1 MEKLLLDFFT
11 YRLER
16 EFLISARISCTTRD
30 TLNMTDP
37 RQIVTFDGA
46 MEVKQ
51 TK

>member
-1 MEKLLLDFFT
+1 MLLDFFT
-11 YRLER
+11 YKLER
-16 EFLISARISCTTRD
+16 ESLISARISCATLD